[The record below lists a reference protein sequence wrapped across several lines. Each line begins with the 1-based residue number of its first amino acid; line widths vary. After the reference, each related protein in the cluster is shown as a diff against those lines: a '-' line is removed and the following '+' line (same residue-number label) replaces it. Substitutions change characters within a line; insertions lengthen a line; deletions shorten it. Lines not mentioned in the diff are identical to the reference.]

1 MKYSEFILTLWLL
14 PLLALG
20 QNQQADEYRL
30 LMEQRKRADLL
41 RTLDSA
47 VNLMNEGRY
56 ETADAKMMYVL
67 NNIRSVPSDLT
78 FYFGKNS
85 FYLKKYKQAVD
96 WLSKYLQL
104 KGTSGR
110 FYDEALDLLR
120 RAETEVRNEQLL
132 AAEKAKQVL
141 SSNYDID
148 CGPSGKVI
156 CPVCKGTTVLIRR
169 GSFGNHYSTCPYCDK
184 HGFLTC
190 EQYNRLI
197 RGEFNPKE

>member
-56 ETADAKMMYVL
+56 ETADAKMLYVL